1 MTSRKGARRRLP
13 GSSEMSEIRRR
24 SAKIGGKAP
33 RGCAAGKSASEHEAD
48 GAAAAAAAA
57 AAATIE
63 TRAKKADEKDGDEHE
78 HEPEHEE

>member
-1 MTSRKGARRRLP
+1 MLMSRKGGRRRLQ

-57 AAATIE
+57 ATIE